1 MSVSRQELMGELW
14 RLQME
19 IRQHTQA
26 ANRLAERARELA
38 FQVEQLRDDEGAR
51 VYATDCPPVIP
62 ERLEPETNPE
72 GPQG

>member
-1 MSVSRQELMGELW
+1 MISRQDVLLEMA

-62 ERLEPETNPE
+62 ERLEPETYPE